1 MSDQQ
6 PLLEVRDLEVM
17 YGDARALDGVT
28 LHVQRGEIVSVI
40 GANGA
45 GKTTLIR
52 SIHGMV
58 PASSGS
64 VIFAGTPIRGWR
76 TDQVGELGLA
86 QVAEGR
92 QIFPTLSV
100 QENLELG
107 AVLKRARLLKAQ
119 NLERAFE
126 MFPRL
131 RERRRQDAGTLSGG
145 EQQMLA
151 IGRCLMSNPECIL
164 FDEPSL
170 GLAPAM
176 VNRVFDVIRQLNADG
191 LTVLLVEQN
200 VVESLELCSRAYV
213 LENGE
218 IVLSGEGRALLEDD
232 RVRSAYLGL

>member
-1 MSDQQ
+1 MSERQA
-6 PLLEVRDLEVM
+6 LLEVRDLEVR
-17 YGDARALDGVT
+17 YGDARALGGVS
-28 LHVQRGEIVSVI
+28 LEVRRGEIVSVI

-58 PASSGS
+58 PAS
-64 VIFAGTPIRGWR
+64 AGNVSYAGRTITGWR

-107 AVLKRARLLKAQ
+107 AVLKRARSSRAD
-119 NLERAFE
+119 NLERVFG

-151 IGRCLMSNPECIL
+151 IGRCLMSSPECIL

-176 VNRVFDVIRQLNADG
+176 VQRVFDVIRQLNSDG

-218 IVLSGEGRALLEDD
+218 IVLSGGGRSLMEDD